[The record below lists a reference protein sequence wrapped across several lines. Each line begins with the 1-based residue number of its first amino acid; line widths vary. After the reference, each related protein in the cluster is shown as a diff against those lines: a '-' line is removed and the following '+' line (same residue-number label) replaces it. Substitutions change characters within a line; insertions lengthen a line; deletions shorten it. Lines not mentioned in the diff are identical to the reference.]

1 MKKCTGEEIGVWGWD
16 TEVAFKNGDHTSV
29 CESDCSYTDVRS
41 FLQLLVQP
49 LARIDCICEEE
60 MGGTGGP
67 IVFRRGGRHVFPP
80 KGTWVHNLFR
90 KLCLKPLLIATWYWR
105 GKNIKRKDSISSFIH
120 TFRCLRPFIWD
131 KWKARPS
138 WVFPMILLKHYHILK
153 SLFIFLAV
161 AKRLWSLVWFSF
173 VESSVL

>member
-1 MKKCTGEEIGVWGWD
+1 M
-16 TEVAFKNGDHTSV
+16 

-80 KGTWVHNLFR
+80 KGT
-90 KLCLKPLLIATWYWR
+90 
-105 GKNIKRKDSISSFIH
+105 
-120 TFRCLRPFIWD
+120 
-131 KWKARPS
+131 
-138 WVFPMILLKHYHILK
+138 
-153 SLFIFLAV
+153 
-161 AKRLWSLVWFSF
+161 
-173 VESSVL
+173 